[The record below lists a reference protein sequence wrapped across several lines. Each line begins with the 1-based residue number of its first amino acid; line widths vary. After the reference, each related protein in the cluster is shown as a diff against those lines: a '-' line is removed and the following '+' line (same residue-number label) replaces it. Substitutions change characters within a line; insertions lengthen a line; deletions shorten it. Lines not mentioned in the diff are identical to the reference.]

1 MSEITRQ
8 YIAQR
13 ISHLKQL
20 AREKREKDA
29 KAAAVNQTIPL
40 EIIAKEIFN
49 PEEKI
54 VNLAGEEL
62 PF

>member
-1 MSEITRQ
+1 MPELTRQ
-8 YIAQR
+8 YIAER
-13 ISHLKQL
+13 IAHLKEL
-20 AREKREKDA
+20 AREKREA
-29 KAAAVNQTIPL
+29 EVNEAQVNQTIPL
-40 EIIAKEIFN
+40 ETIAKEVFN